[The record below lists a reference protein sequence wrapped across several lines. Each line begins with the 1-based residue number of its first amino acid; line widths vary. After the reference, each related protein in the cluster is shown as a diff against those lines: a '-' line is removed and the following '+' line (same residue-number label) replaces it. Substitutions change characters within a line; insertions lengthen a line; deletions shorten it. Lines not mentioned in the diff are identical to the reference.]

1 MTIISSDILSYK
13 FGRILVALDFLLY
26 LLHFCGKNS
35 LKLSERN
42 GSPAES
48 PPAPTRTGSLLLSK
62 CGVGMQ
68 LLLAY
73 SAEFESLIFLP
84 EGSPKMKIQNVKT
97 IVMQKLNL
105 LVSFVLILKQK
116 WIFEKIHIMKVFGI
130 PRKCV
135 GDFSLFL

>member
-1 MTIISSDILSYK
+1 
-13 FGRILVALDFLLY
+13 
-26 LLHFCGKNS
+26 
-35 LKLSERN
+35 
-42 GSPAES
+42 
-48 PPAPTRTGSLLLSK
+48 
-62 CGVGMQ
+62 MQ

-116 WIFEKIHIMKVFGI
+116 WIFEKIHTGWPGNDVPPGSPQEAPIWGLMG
-130 PRKCV
+130 
-135 GDFSLFL
+135 GFLKK